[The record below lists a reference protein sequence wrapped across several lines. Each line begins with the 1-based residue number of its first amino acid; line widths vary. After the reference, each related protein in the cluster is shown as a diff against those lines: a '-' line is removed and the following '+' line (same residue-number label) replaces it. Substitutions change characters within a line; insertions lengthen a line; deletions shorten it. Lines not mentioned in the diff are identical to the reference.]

1 MRSIVAPARVEGARS
16 VPSPGLRDYLRLAK
30 AGVGLLLV
38 FMSATAAVVAGPG
51 SWREVVLLVLAGGM
65 ACAGSG
71 ALNHYLEQDID
82 SVMAR
87 TQRRP
92 LPAGRVYPGRA
103 LTMGLALLGLA
114 LALSLGINTLTTLF
128 ILLGA
133 FVYVVVYTWW
143 LKRRTPWNIVIGGA
157 SGSLAV
163 LAGWAAVTGGVSA
176 TALAMGL
183 VVFLWTPVHF
193 WSFAIVHREEYAR
206 AGVPMLPVVVG
217 ERATARWAS
226 LHGVM
231 TVAVSLIGFR
241 GAMGSLYMGTAAV
254 AGLGLIALVTWLN
267 VAPGRERARLVFLGS
282 NIYLSVL
289 FAAMMADALL

>member
-1 MRSIVAPARVEGARS
+1 MRSVVAPVRAELAGAVS
-16 VPSPGLRDYLRLAK
+16 SPGLRDYVRLTK
-30 AGVGLLLV
+30 PGVGLLLV
-38 FMSATAAVVAGPG
+38 FVAATAAVVAGPG
-51 SWREVVLLVLAGGM
+51 AWREVVLVSLAGGI
-65 ACAGSG
+65 ACAGAG

-87 TQRRP
+87 TRRRP
-92 LPAGRVYPGRA
+92 LPSGRVSPGRA
-103 LTMGLALLGLA
+103 LTMGLALLALA
-114 LALSLGINTLTTLF
+114 LALSLAINGLTTLF
-128 ILLGA
+128 IMLGA
-133 FVYVVVYTWW
+133 FAYVVVYTWW

-163 LAGWAAVTGGVSA
+163 LAGWAAVTGGVSV

-226 LHGVM
+226 LHGVL
-231 TVAVSLIGFR
+231 TVAVSLIGLR
-241 GAMGSLYMGTAAV
+241 GVMGDVYMGTAAL
-254 AGLGLIALVTWLN
+254 AGIGLIGLVTWLN
-267 VAPGRERARLVFLGS
+267 IAPGRKRARVVFLGS
-282 NIYLSVL
+282 NVYLAVL
-289 FAAMMADALL
+289 FAAMMADSLL